1 MRIPVLYPILD
12 ADSLLAASVGGS
24 GVPGTPVVG
33 VLGMSAMQAVCGH
46 ALALAEAGCTLIQ
59 YRAKRLAVREALAQ
73 ARELRRLLPGIT
85 LIMND
90 RADLCLAAGFDGV
103 HLGQDDLSP
112 EGARSILG
120 AGAIVGL
127 STHNSVQLEEA
138 LAKPVDYVAIGP
150 VFATGS
156 KPNPDPVVGLEGVS
170 EARSLRDASG
180 RVLPL
185 VAIGGITR
193 GNAQAVLKAGADA
206 VAVIGDLSN
215 SPRES
220 AREFLRLMM

>member
-1 MRIPVLYPILD
+1 MQIPLLYPILD
-12 ADSLLAASVGGS
+12 ADGLVAAAGGRS
-24 GVPGTPVVG
+24 P
-33 VLGMSAMQAVCGH
+33 MQAVCGH
-46 ALALAEAGCTLIQ
+46 ALALAEAGCTLMQ
-59 YRAKRLAVREALAQ
+59 YRAKRLAVREVLAQ

-90 RADLCLAAGFDGV
+90 RADLCLAAGFEGV
-103 HLGQDDLSP
+103 HVGQDDLSP
-112 EGARSILG
+112 EGARSVLG

-127 STHNSVQLEEA
+127 STHNPAQLAEA
-138 LAKPVDYVAIGP
+138 LAKPIDYLAIGP
-150 VFATGS
+150 VFVTGS
-156 KPNPDPVVGLEGVS
+156 KPNPDPVVGLQGVG
-170 EARSLRDASG
+170 EARRLRDASYPHSAKEG
-180 RVLPL
+180 RVGASPGRALPL

>member
-1 MRIPVLYPILD
+1 MQIPLLYPILD
-12 ADSLLAASVGGS
+12 ADSLVAAAGGRS
-24 GVPGTPVVG
+24 P
-33 VLGMSAMQAVCGH
+33 MQAVCAH
-46 ALALAEAGCTLIQ
+46 ALALAEAGCTLMQ

-90 RADLCLAAGFDGV
+90 RADLCLAAGFEGV
-103 HLGQDDLSP
+103 HVGQDDLSP
-112 EGARSILG
+112 EGARSVLG

-127 STHNSVQLEEA
+127 STHNPAQLEEG
-138 LAKPVDYVAIGP
+138 LAKPIDYLAIGP
-150 VFATGS
+150 VFVTGS
-156 KPNPDPVVGLEGVS
+156 KPNPDPVVGLQGVG
-170 EARSLRDASG
+170 EARRLRDASYPHSAKKG
-180 RVLPL
+180 RVGAPPGRALPL

-206 VAVIGDLSN
+206 VAVLGDLSN

>member
-1 MRIPVLYPILD
+1 
-12 ADSLLAASVGGS
+12 
-24 GVPGTPVVG
+24 
-33 VLGMSAMQAVCGH
+33 
-46 ALALAEAGCTLIQ
+46 
-59 YRAKRLAVREALAQ
+59 
-73 ARELRRLLPGIT
+73 
-85 LIMND
+85 MND

-103 HLGQDDLSP
+103 HVGQDDLSP
-112 EGARSILG
+112 EGARSVLG

-127 STHNSVQLEEA
+127 STHNSAQMKEA
-138 LAKPVDYVAIGP
+138 LAKPVDYLAIGP
-150 VFATGS
+150 VFVTGS

-170 EARSLRDASG
+170 AARRLRDASG
-180 RVLPL
+180 RALPL

-193 GNAQAVLKAGADA
+193 GNAHAVLKAGADA